1 MNKFLSLSLLGTTLA
16 IVTACSPI
24 VYETDPVTLETDKGD
39 VICQLYDKKAVILD
53 RAIHMPHVMHVM
65 HVAEADALCRAEV
78 ERRMKK

>member
-16 IVTACSPI
+16 IVTACSPTL
-24 VYETDPVTLETDKGD
+24 YETDPVTLETVKGD

-53 RAIHMPHVMHVM
+53 RAINMPHAMHI
-65 HVAEADALCRAEV
+65 AEADALCRAEG

>member
-16 IVTACSPI
+16 LVTACSPI

-39 VICQLYDKKAVILD
+39 VICQLCDNNAVILD
-53 RAIHMPHVMHVM
+53 RAIHMPHAMHI
-65 HVAEADALCRAEV
+65 AEADALCRAEG

>member
-24 VYETDPVTLETDKGD
+24 AYETDPVTLETDKGD
-39 VICQLYDKKAVILD
+39 VICQLYDNNAVILD
-53 RAIHMPHVMHVM
+53 RAIHMPHAMHF
-65 HVAEADALCRAEV
+65 AEADALCRAEG

>member
-39 VICQLYDKKAVILD
+39 VICQLYDNKAVILD
-53 RAIHMPHVMHVM
+53 RAIHMPHAMHI
-65 HVAEADALCRAEV
+65 AEADALCRAEG

>member
-39 VICQLYDKKAVILD
+39 VICQLYDKKAVVLD
-53 RAIHMPHVMHVM
+53 RAIHMPHAMHI
-65 HVAEADALCRAEV
+65 AEADALCRAEG
-78 ERRMKK
+78 ERWMKK

>member
-39 VICQLYDKKAVILD
+39 VIRQLYDKNAVILD
-53 RAIHMPHVMHVM
+53 RAIHMPHAMHI
-65 HVAEADALCRAEV
+65 AEADALCRAEG

>member
-16 IVTACSPI
+16 LVTACSPI

-53 RAIHMPHVMHVM
+53 RAIHMPHAMHI
-65 HVAEADALCRAEV
+65 AEADALCRADG

>member
-16 IVTACSPI
+16 LVTACSPI

-39 VICQLYDKKAVILD
+39 VICQLYDNNAVILD
-53 RAIHMPHVMHVM
+53 CAIHMPHAMHI
-65 HVAEADALCRAEV
+65 AEADALCRAEV